1 MFSSLPFIFRFVLII
16 IFGTLF
22 SISSIHWLGIW
33 AGLELNLIGFLPLL
47 VYQKTTSES
56 ESAVK
61 YFIVQA
67 IGSRLLIFGRL
78 NLYTISFTWEIINFN
93 QSTFYHVII
102 LISLLIK
109 IGIFPFYYWLPR
121 VIAGLHWLGCLLL
134 TTWQKIAP
142 LFLIIT
148 LLERNIIIWINYI
161 LCFFA
166 ARARIVGGIGGI
178 NQTQIRALIAYSS
191 IGHLGWITFARTQ
204 GRWSIKIYLTIYII
218 ITASIF
224 IFLWNS
230 NFSLVKNSRIL
241 ISNPKNLIAT
251 IILFLSLAGLPPIL
265 GFISKWVV
273 ITNAT
278 NLTIW
283 IPLFILIL
291 GSVLR
296 LSYYLNLSY
305 SLFLSLPKTLITK
318 SIKINKIII
327 FLLILNLWGSLILL
341 TGNFLFS
348 Y

>member
-1 MFSSLPFIFRFVLII
+1 M
-16 IFGTLF
+16 FGTLF

-47 VYQKTTSES
+47 VYQKTSAES

-78 NLYTISFTWEIINFN
+78 NLYSTSFTWEIINLN
-93 QSTFYHVII
+93 QPTLYFIII

-109 IGIFPFYYWLPR
+109 VGIFPFYYWLPG
-121 VIAGLHWLGCLLL
+121 VIAGLPWFSCILL

-148 LLERNIIIWINYI
+148 LLERNTIIWMNYI

-166 ARARIVGGIGGI
+166 AIASIIGGIGGI

-204 GRWSIKIYLTIYII
+204 GEWPIKIYLSIYII
-218 ITASIF
+218 ITISIF

-230 NFSLVKNSRIL
+230 NFNLIKNSTIL
-241 ISNPKNLIAT
+241 KNNPKNLIA
-251 IILFLSLAGLPPIL
+251 IIALFLSLAGLPPML
-265 GFISKWVV
+265 GFISKWII
-273 ITNAT
+273 ITSAT
-278 NLTIW
+278 SSTLL
-283 IPLFILIL
+283 IPLFILVL
-291 GSVLR
+291 GSTLR
-296 LSYYLNLSY
+296 LFYYLNLSY
-305 SLFLSLPKTLITK
+305 SLFLSLPKTLIIESK
-318 SIKINKIII
+318 KINKIIT
-327 FLLILNLWGSLILL
+327 FFLILNIWGSIALLIESF
-341 TGNFLFS
+341 TFG